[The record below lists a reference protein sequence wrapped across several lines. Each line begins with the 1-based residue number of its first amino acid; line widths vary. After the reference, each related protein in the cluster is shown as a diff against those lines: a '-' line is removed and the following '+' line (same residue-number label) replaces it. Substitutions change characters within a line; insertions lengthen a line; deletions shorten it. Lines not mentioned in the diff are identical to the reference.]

1 MEAKRYSPAWIQA
14 RPLCLECLLG
24 NDKEDRKKV
33 TGLPMVWFS
42 GKFVCLGDKYQR
54 STGKDSLAGQT
65 GKKGS

>member
-1 MEAKRYSPAWIQA
+1 MEAKRYSPAWIQV
-14 RPLCLECLLG
+14 RLLYLECLLG

-42 GKFVCLGDKYQR
+42 GKFVCFCDEYQK
-54 STGKDSLAGQT
+54 SAGNNSLVGQT